1 LKEFLFRFQVGDRAA
16 VGWFGKQCSECKPCR
31 QGDFICCENQE
42 TTALQFDGGYAEYV
56 NVPQE
61 AVAKVPEG
69 MDFKQAAPL
78 MCAGEALFLFRNN
91 VTCAIEVCSSSGG

>member
-1 LKEFLFRFQVGDRAA
+1 VGDRAA
-16 VGWFGKQCSECKPCR
+16 VGWFGKHCHECKPCR

-42 TTALQFDGGYAEYV
+42 TTALQFDGGYQEYV

-69 MDFKQAAPL
+69 MDFKQAAPM
-78 MCAGEALFLFRNN
+78 MCAGEVLASFPNSVARA
-91 VTCAIEVCSSSGG
+91 TEVCSSSHVRIIFCVCY